1 MGPGWSRVF
10 PGVPAS
16 VTEARRFVA
25 ALLDGWSAP
34 LREQAEL
41 LVSETCTNAVSH
53 SRSGEPGGKFT
64 VHVQG
69 RADAWLWVEVE
80 DEGGPGQV
88 SLRADGDGESGNG
101 LVLVDAIASDW
112 GACGDES
119 GRSVWFR
126 LDMAEV
132 RCRGCRG

>member
-16 VTEARRFVA
+16 VTEARRFA
-25 ALLDGWSAP
+25 MALLNGWPEP

-41 LVSETCTNAVSH
+41 LVSETCTNALVH

-64 VHVQG
+64 VHVCTRSG
-69 RADAWLWVEVE
+69 GWLWIEVE
-80 DEGGPGQV
+80 DEGGPGDV
-88 SLRADGDGESGNG
+88 RVRAGDGESGNG

-112 GACGDES
+112 GTYGDGA

-126 LDMAEV
+126 LDVPEFAG
-132 RCRGCRG
+132 RGCNG